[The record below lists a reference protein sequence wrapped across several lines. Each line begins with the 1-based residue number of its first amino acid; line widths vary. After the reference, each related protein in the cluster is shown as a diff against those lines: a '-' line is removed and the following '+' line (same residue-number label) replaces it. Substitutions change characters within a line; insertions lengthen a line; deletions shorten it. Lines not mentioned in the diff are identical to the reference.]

1 MNDWNGRIILGSIP
15 VLLAIGGWVL
25 SLETRLQQV
34 AITQNERTTTFAD
47 IKQEI
52 RDISKELDALSKV
65 PTPPA
70 KILLDEHN
78 RRIER
83 LETRLNYMHEYIIS
97 LPVRPSP
104 MPFRDKRGDLKL
116 ELAPRAI
123 SE

>member
-1 MNDWNGRIILGSIP
+1 MNDWNSKLAVASIP
-15 VLLAIGGWVL
+15 VVLSIAGWVL

-52 RDISKELDALSKV
+52 RDISKELDALSKS

-83 LETRLNYMHEYIIS
+83 LETRMNYMHEYIIS
-97 LPVRPSP
+97 LPVRPPP
-104 MPFRDKRGDLKL
+104 MPFRDKRGDITS
-116 ELAPRAI
+116 PI
-123 SE
+123 IPQ